1 MSEMRIRLR
10 VICLGSNNGINNQ
23 LYSRYLCKTL
33 YIYIIGF
40 MAKQEGDHLLQPG
53 IERVLLFSPQKD
65 ARRLAKAVI
74 EGVDAIDRIN
84 AELPPEEQEKHVTII
99 FVFPEPVNGDELLS
113 LILADP
119 PQDEQSPATP

>member
-1 MSEMRIRLR
+1 
-10 VICLGSNNGINNQ
+10 
-23 LYSRYLCKTL
+23 
-33 YIYIIGF
+33 